1 MPANNPT
8 LDDPFHK
15 DNDNDRIDISLKIDF
30 LSQFLL
36 ERLTDMN
43 PDIAEEARQSGCY
56 EPFKRKHLGWTLSRQ
71 FERCVCADYVKQHG
85 LDGMGSL
92 GEAEEE
98 YRVLQRHMAENEVDF
113 SNDPTRQASHYENLN
128 PDYADTS
135 DFDDEWSEVDLRVD
149 HFHLFLL
156 KKAADKNSFLASDE
170 RETGRFEELKE
181 QAFNWLLSRQ
191 AEQTIANYS
200 DAELGMSGTNEL
212 VKWYKEGMP
221 RSLVQLNN
229 PVP

>member
-43 PDIAEEARQSGCY
+43 PDIAQGARQSGCY
-56 EPFKRKHLGWTLSRQ
+56 EPFKRKHLSWTLSRQ
-71 FERCVCADYVKQHG
+71 FERCVCADYVEQHG

-98 YRVLQRHMAENEVDF
+98 YRVLQRHIKENKLDF
-113 SNDPTRQASHYENLN
+113 SNDPTRQASHCESLN
-128 PDYADTS
+128 PDYIDTS
-135 DFDDEWSEVDLRVD
+135 DFDESRSQVDLRVD

-156 KKAADKNSFLASDE
+156 EKAADKNSFLVSDA
-170 RETGRFEELKE
+170 RESGRFEELKE

-200 DAELGMSGTNEL
+200 DAELGMLGTDEL